1 MAYDNIAVYLG
12 FDCKYYKSEWTNIE
26 FEKIIKKFCWKLN
39 WGEGLDWQSGDNL
52 KVYPNWLSLEKDCEL
67 GKIDCLFI
75 PTIDVFN
82 NDISLCLKKMKKLKE
97 MGNPPLIYFVLE
109 DICSREEYFYDSIRS
124 SYAAKALVRIYHY
137 RKRMMNKFL
146 REK

>member
-1 MAYDNIAVYLG
+1 M
-12 FDCKYYKSEWTNIE
+12 
-26 FEKIIKKFCWKLN
+26 
-39 WGEGLDWQSGDNL
+39 GEGVDWQSGDNL

-97 MGNPPLIYFVLE
+97 MGKPPLIYFVLE